1 MRNLDDIQ
9 PQRPDQGFQFPGAFE
24 ITALGSADAD
34 LEVRVPQIIEGLG
47 LSVIIGSLRS
57 KPSREGNYNSV
68 SVTFTCP
75 DRESYETVHAAL
87 RADPGIR
94 WTI

>member
-1 MRNLDDIQ
+1 MRNIDDIQ
-9 PQRPDQGFQFPGAFE
+9 PQSPDQGFQFPGAFE
-24 ITALGSADAD
+24 ITALGRAEGD
-34 LEVRVPQIIEGLG
+34 LEARVPQIIGGLG
-47 LSVIIGSLRS
+47 LNVIAGSLRS
-57 KPSREGNYNSV
+57 KPSREGNYHSV

-75 DRESYETVHAAL
+75 DRESYDAAHAAL